1 MHKYLAIAALGLG
14 LAACGETTSAP
25 APELPSASA
34 SYVGEVHSVSDMLA
48 ASENGRVV
56 VDLRDTKNGFWVAP
70 GTDFSAVDVIC
81 PSERRMNLE
90 AWMPELASE
99 LGTTAARMEKGFT
112 MFSSMKS
119 SGDVSQQSAP
129 PCYDPCYLHREPDRT
144 WVCFC

>member
-1 MHKYLAIAALGLG
+1 MNKYLAIAALGLG

-48 ASENGRVV
+48 ESESGRVV
-56 VDLRDTKNGFWVAP
+56 IDLRDTKNGFWVAP

-81 PSERRMNLE
+81 PSERHMNLK

-99 LGTTAARMEKGFT
+99 LGTTPARMEKGFT
-112 MFSSMKS
+112 MFSSMKNT
-119 SGDVSQQSAP
+119 GDVSQQKIP
-129 PCYDPCYLHREPDRT
+129 PCYDPCYLHPEPDRT